1 MPFSQVVIFFRKL
14 AVSIALY
21 TALGGAWATAGVF
34 NPDVFTLDNG
44 MQVVVI
50 PNHRAP
56 IVSQMVWYRVGAA
69 DESLG
74 ESGNAHFL
82 EHLMFKGTKKFKSG
96 EFSALVA
103 KNGGQENAFT
113 SWDYTAYH
121 QTVANDRLEMI
132 MELEADRMTG
142 LVLNDEAVLPEREV
156 VREER
161 RSRVG
166 NSPGAQ
172 LGEVMRAS
180 QFLNHPYRIPIIGWD
195 HEIEALNTDTAL
207 RFYRKWYAPNN
218 AVLIITGDVTTEMV
232 KSLAEKYYGVIPARD
247 VPERLRVSEPPQ
259 QAARRVVKKSKLINS
274 PSLSIRYLAPSYRT
288 AGDDTP
294 YALQVLDEIIGSGP
308 TSKLYKSLAI
318 DEKTAASVG
327 SGYSP
332 TAYDLGTFTLY
343 ISPSA
348 GISIE
353 SAEKRLREELADIL
367 RTGVSEEEVMMAKT
381 RMVDAAIFA
390 RDSLSAGPN
399 IIGRALM
406 SGRTVEDI
414 EAWPERIAAVTTV
427 DVNKVMKTIFNDNN
441 SVTGLLLPEADDK

>member
-1 MPFSQVVIFFRKL
+1 MFLFQMIIFFRKL
-14 AVSIALY
+14 ALSTALY
-21 TALGGAWATAGVF
+21 AALGIVSVKAAVF
-34 NPDVFTLDNG
+34 NPDGFTLDNG

-96 EFSALVA
+96 EFSRLVA
-103 KNGGQENAFT
+103 RNGGQENAFT

-121 QTVANDRLEMI
+121 QTVAKDRLEMI

-142 LVLNDEAVLPEREV
+142 LILDDEAVLPEREV

-195 HEIEALNTDTAL
+195 HEIEALNTETAL
-207 RFYRKWYAPNN
+207 KFYRKWYAPNN
-218 AVLIITGDVTTEMV
+218 AVLIITGDVTTEEV
-232 KSLAEKYYGVIPARD
+232 KSLAEKYYGVIPPKD
-247 VPERLRVSEPPQ
+247 VPERVRVSEPPQ
-259 QAARRVVKKSKLINS
+259 QAARRVVKRSKQINS

-308 TSKLYKSLAI
+308 TSRLYKKLAVA
-318 DEKTAASVG
+318 EKTAASVG
-327 SGYSP
+327 SAYSP
-332 TAYDLGTFTLY
+332 TAYDFSTFTLY

-348 GISIE
+348 GVSIE
-353 SAEKRLREELADIL
+353 SAEKRLREELANIL
-367 RTGVSEEEVMMAKT
+367 NTGVSEEEVAMAKT
-381 RMVDAAIFA
+381 RMGDAAVFA
-390 RDSLSAGPN
+390 RDSLSAAPN

-414 EAWPERIAAVTTV
+414 EAWPERIAAVTTE
-427 DVNKVMKTIFNDNN
+427 DVNKVMQTIFDDNH
-441 SVTGLLLPEADDK
+441 SVTGLLLPGGDEQ

>member
-1 MPFSQVVIFFRKL
+1 
-14 AVSIALY
+14 
-21 TALGGAWATAGVF
+21 
-34 NPDVFTLDNG
+34 

-56 IVSQMVWYRVGAA
+56 IVSQMVWYKVGAA
-69 DESLG
+69 DESPG

-82 EHLMFKGTKKFKSG
+82 EHLMFKGTEKFKSG

-121 QTVANDRLEMI
+121 QTVAKDRLEMV

-142 LVLNDEAVLPEREV
+142 LILDDEAVLPEREV

-195 HEIEALNTDTAL
+195 HEIEALNTETAL

-218 AVLIITGDVTTEMV
+218 AVLIITGDVSTEEV
-232 KSLAEKYYGVIPARD
+232 KSLATKYYGVIPAKN
-247 VPERLRVSEPPQ
+247 VPERIRVSEPPQ
-259 QAARRVVKKSKLINS
+259 NASRRVVKKSKLINS
-274 PSLSIRYLAPSYRT
+274 PSLTIRYLAPSYRT
-288 AGDDTP
+288 AGDRTP

-308 TSKLYKSLAI
+308 TSRLFKKLAI
-318 DEKTAASVG
+318 EEKTAASVG
-327 SGYSP
+327 SAYSP
-332 TAYDLGTFTLY
+332 TSFDLSTFTLY
-343 ISPSA
+343 ISPSP
-348 GISIE
+348 GVSIE
-353 SAEKRLREELADIL
+353 IAEKRLREELATIL
-367 RTGVSEEEVMMAKT
+367 TNGVNEAEVMKAKT
-381 RMVDAAIFA
+381 RMADAAVFA
-390 RDSLSAGPN
+390 RDSLSAAPN

-406 SGRTVEDI
+406 TGRTVEDI
-414 EAWPERIAAVTTV
+414 EAWPDHISAVTAE
-427 DVNKVMKTIFNDNN
+427 DVNKAMHTIFDENQ
-441 SVTGLLLPEADDK
+441 SVTGLLLPEGSEE

>member
-1 MPFSQVVIFFRKL
+1 MYFFKILISFRNGSVF
-14 AVSIALY
+14 AALF
-21 TALGGAWATAGVF
+21 TLLGILPVRAEVF

-82 EHLMFKGTKKFKSG
+82 EHLMFQGTEKFKSG
-96 EFSALVA
+96 EFSSLVA

-121 QTVANDRLEMI
+121 QTVARDRLEMV

-142 LVLNDEAVLPEREV
+142 LILDDKAVLPEREV

-172 LGEVMRAS
+172 LGEVMRAT

-195 HEIEALNTDTAL
+195 HEIEALNTETAL
-207 RFYRKWYAPNN
+207 KFYRKWYAPNN
-218 AVLIITGDVTTEMV
+218 AVLIITGDVTTEEV
-232 KSLAEKYYGVIPARD
+232 KPLAQKYYGVIPAKD
-247 VPERLRVSEPPQ
+247 VPERIRVSEPPQ
-259 QAARRVVKKSKLINS
+259 LAARRVVKKSKLINS
-274 PSLSIRYLAPSYRT
+274 PSLTVRYLAPSYRT
-288 AGDDTP
+288 AGDNTP

-308 TSKLYKSLAI
+308 TSRLYKKLAVA
-318 DEKTAASVG
+318 EKTAASVG
-327 SGYSP
+327 SSYSP
-332 TAYDLGTFTLY
+332 TAYDLSTFTLY
-343 ISPSA
+343 ISPSP
-348 GISIE
+348 GVNIE
-353 SAEKRLREELADIL
+353 IAEKRLREELVDIL
-367 RTGVSEEEVMMAKT
+367 KTGVSEEEVTKAKT
-381 RMVDAAIFA
+381 RMADAAVFA
-390 RDSLSAGPN
+390 RDSLSAAPN

-406 SGRTVEDI
+406 TGRTVDDI
-414 EAWPERIAAVTTV
+414 EAWPDRIAAVTAE
-427 DVNKVMKTIFNDNN
+427 DVNKVMQTIFNDNQ
-441 SVTGLLLPEADDK
+441 SVTGLLLPEETE